1 MVLAPDF
8 AQSRR
13 IWLSYSEVGD
23 DGKAGTAVGYGR
35 LSDDLSK
42 VTDFRTVFRGMPNC
56 LPATILA
63 GGWYSTVKVMFYC
76 SGRKQSAPDGAG
88 SG

>member
-1 MVLAPDF
+1 MV
-8 AQSRR
+8 
-13 IWLSYSEVGD
+13 
-23 DGKAGTAVGYGR
+23 R

-42 VTDFRTVFRGMPNC
+42 VTDFRTVFRQMPKLSTGNHF
-56 LPATILA
+56 
-63 GGWYSTVKVMFYC
+63 GGRMVFDGKGYLFYC